1 MTLKYK
7 LPSLKKPVLHMLR
20 DYLAV
25 MAELSWK
32 IRLNSL
38 FIPSKAHTCL
48 MMWYGQLSTSTLV
61 LQNVGTLLYC
71 CSQSLYHKTGM

>member
-25 MAELSWK
+25 IAELSGE
-32 IRLNSL
+32 IRL
-38 FIPSKAHTCL
+38 TV
-48 MMWYGQLSTSTLV
+48 YTLKSPYLPNDV
-61 LQNVGTLLYC
+61 VWTA
-71 CSQSLYHKTGM
+71 